1 MKKVML
7 RILIISGIMIAIIQ
21 LNLLAA
27 DIKYGDVNL
36 DGEINAKDRM
46 FLTKYLVGQ
55 EGYKLEGEA
64 FTNADLNLDGNV
76 DLQDQDILTKYLADS
91 TITLPIK
98 YGDVNLDSEVSV
110 DDITALDK
118 YFANLDEN
126 KLQGTASINAD
137 VNLDGKINVIDKQIL
152 ESYLVKMEGFNNLPV
167 IKYGDVNLDGKINAK
182 DRMFLAKYLVG
193 QDKELSIYAQIRAD
207 VDLNGR
213 IEERDDEILAHY
225 LAKWKAFT
233 SIPVKNYG
241 DGDVNADGVV
251 DINDA
256 TQMHKYLSGN
266 KEAIKSENLLRA
278 DVNQDGIIDQC
289 DGVTIQ
295 RYLSRCKGYELP
307 MKVVKNLELKVSN
320 LESNTIISGF
330 SNQGLTVDEL
340 LEEFNMDNKNIYDS
354 NEQKLTGNTRVGTGT
369 KIKIDEN
376 YEQKNETENGTI
388 AEYNVVLYGDVTGD
402 GKINAVDALAL
413 IKDINN
419 KIPLSNEIYREAGRI
434 ISDSSKKPSAVDSL
448 AIIKS
453 ANGKYEINQV
463 K

>member
-46 FLTKYLVGQ
+46 FLAKYLVGQ

-98 YGDVNLDSEVSV
+98 YGDVNLDSKVSV

-152 ESYLVKMEGFNNLPV
+152 ESYLVKIEGFNNLPV
-167 IKYGDVNLDGKINAK
+167 IKYGDVNLDGELNAN

-193 QDKELSIYAQIRAD
+193 QDNELSIYAQI
-207 VDLNGR
+207 
-213 IEERDDEILAHY
+213 
-225 LAKWKAFT
+225 
-233 SIPVKNYG
+233 
-241 DGDVNADGVV
+241 
-251 DINDA
+251 
-256 TQMHKYLSGN
+256 
-266 KEAIKSENLLRA
+266 
-278 DVNQDGIIDQC
+278 
-289 DGVTIQ
+289 
-295 RYLSRCKGYELP
+295 
-307 MKVVKNLELKVSN
+307 
-320 LESNTIISGF
+320 
-330 SNQGLTVDEL
+330 
-340 LEEFNMDNKNIYDS
+340 
-354 NEQKLTGNTRVGTGT
+354 
-369 KIKIDEN
+369 
-376 YEQKNETENGTI
+376 
-388 AEYNVVLYGDVTGD
+388 
-402 GKINAVDALAL
+402 
-413 IKDINN
+413 
-419 KIPLSNEIYREAGRI
+419 
-434 ISDSSKKPSAVDSL
+434 
-448 AIIKS
+448 
-453 ANGKYEINQV
+453 
-463 K
+463 